1 MAENNKQLEEAK
13 KLLQEINTLRG
24 RLNQTPLKMTDSDAV
39 QNIQSLRNELKGV
52 QKSFEDVDTSAT
64 SLYDQVRAISSEF
77 KNQPGALQKI
87 RGSMKKITSIA
98 EDLKMQE
105 QGIKDLSTKQLDDL
119 TERLKYNKKILDDE
133 SARLL
138 NGEDLSDIAQKEVQ
152 ALQDLIKEQ
161 GGLNNMTREQVDAA
175 LELVNVMDN
184 LTAEQK
190 AALAN
195 YVDQGNAIGDIEA
208 KINAVKEQQKEV
220 NKLMGVGGAVIDGLD
235 GLMGKLGMNSSVFK
249 DAVTEAKD
257 KMKAAAEE
265 IQSGAKSGGKLSVLM
280 AGLGPLA
287 KGFGAALLDP
297 LSIILKIVDAFF
309 KVDKASTDVQR
320 LTGQNADAIAGANMR
335 YATSV
340 DYLETISELTRQT
353 GMNAQNIFSSDVI
366 AGAAE
371 LKNTMGLA
379 ADEAGG
385 LAMIAQTTSGD
396 IDATVDSIVD
406 QTSAFNK
413 ANRSAVNQK
422 QVLQDVAKASDGI
435 KASLGGNPAIIA
447 KAAASARRLGME
459 LGKVDQIASSLLD
472 FEDSISKEME
482 AELLIGKDL
491 NLNKA
496 RELALNNDLAGLGDE
511 LFKNAADI
519 SEFGNMN
526 RIQQESY
533 AAALGM
539 TRDELGK
546 IAYQKAIEAGMTE
559 EQAEAAAGVRA
570 EDMKRAEIQEQI
582 QKSLDKL
589 AQAFAP
595 LLSIIGDIVGIF
607 APIVQI
613 LGGAVGYVVKF
624 LDTLGIIK
632 PLIIGI
638 VAVMAAGKIA
648 SFFGSATSGAMK
660 FAESLKGMN
669 FSFSG
674 MMDSVKSWGSGIKD
688 AFKGGM
694 TGAGKLAD
702 KAKESVTDKAKDT
715 LADKA
720 ADQTGDLA
728 GKTKDAKGDG
738 PGGFLQSLG
747 DGLASIGK
755 QFQDVVKGA
764 LALGIAGLALGGS
777 FALALKMVEGVD
789 PVTMLAFAGSIG
801 IFGASLALVGKLGND
816 AIKGALAMGIA
827 GVALIP
833 AAYAFSLM
841 AGVDPMSVVALSGS
855 LIALGI
861 AAALMGNLGGQIIM
875 GALALGILAVALIP
889 AAYAFSLLG
898 SVDPMAVIAMT
909 GSLIALGAAAALMG
923 MTGPMVIA
931 GALALGIL
939 ALAMIPAAY
948 AFSLLGSV
956 DPMAITAMVASLV
969 VLGAAAA
976 LIGMTGPMVIAG
988 AAAIGILALAMIP
1001 AAYAFSLL
1009 QGVDTAS
1016 IMAFSV
1022 ALPLLAFATAGLG
1035 FVAPFIMAG
1044 AAALTVLG
1052 LALIPAATAFG
1063 IMAGADIQGV
1073 VDKLSMLAEMG
1084 PGLMMAG
1091 VGLIAAAGG
1100 LAVFA
1105 AALAGGSLVSG
1116 LTSLFT
1122 GGGIMEDLQ
1131 NLAAMAGPL
1140 QSVAGSLTAIAAAL
1154 GGIGAALATMD
1165 TEKLDEMQGLIMTTA
1180 FAAPAIA
1187 AAGAIGDMI
1196 SGIAGGGEESGKSE
1210 SNEKLIA
1217 KIDELIVAVK
1227 QGKNINMD
1235 GRKVGGTLAVAA
1247 TNT

>member
-13 KLLQEINTLRG
+13 KLLQEINILRG

-77 KNQPGALQKI
+77 KNQPGALQRI

-98 EDLKMQE
+98 EDLKLNE
-105 QGIKDLSTKQLDDL
+105 QGIKDLNLQQLDNLSQRLNENRKLLDDETERLLRGEDL
-119 TERLKYNKKILDDE
+119 TE
-133 SARLL
+133 A
-138 NGEDLSDIAQKEVQ
+138 AQKDLKD
-152 ALQDLIKEQ
+152 LQEYLKTQ
-161 GGLNNMTREQVDAA
+161 GDVVNMTQQQRDEA
-175 LELVNVMDN
+175 LEMVNIMGN

-190 AALAN
+190 AALSN
-195 YVDQGNAIGDIEA
+195 YIDQGNAISLINEKIEEE
-208 KINAVKEQQKEV
+208 KERQKEI
-220 NKLMGVGGAVIDGLD
+220 NKLMGVGGAIIG
-235 GLMGKLGMNSSVFK
+235 GASELMSKLGMNSGMFK
-249 DAVTEAKD
+249 QSIEDANKAMKD
-257 KMKAAAEE
+257 QAEK
-265 IQSGAKSGGKLSVLM
+265 IQAGVASGGKLSVLM

-297 LSIILKIVDAFF
+297 LSLILKIVDAFF

-353 GMNAQNIFSSDVI
+353 GMNAQNIFSPQVL

-385 LAMIAQTTSGD
+385 LAMIAQTTNGD

-406 QTSAFNK
+406 TTSAFNK
-413 ANRSAVNQK
+413 ANKSAVNQK

-435 KASLGGNPAIIA
+435 KASLAGNPASIA
-447 KAAASARRLGME
+447 KAASAARRLGME
-459 LGKVDQIASSLLD
+459 LGQLDKIASSLLD

-491 NLNKA
+491 NLEKA
-496 RELALNNDLAGLGDE
+496 RELALNNDLAGLGNE

-519 SEFGNMN
+519 NEFGNMN

-570 EDMKRAEIQEQI
+570 EDMKRAEVQEQI
-582 QKSLDKL
+582 QKSVDKL

-595 LLSIIGDIVGIF
+595 LLSIIGDVVGIL
-607 APIVQI
+607 APAVQI
-613 LGGAVGYVVKF
+613 LGGIVGYVVKF

-648 SFFGSATSGAMK
+648 SFFGSATSGALK
-660 FAESLKGMN
+660 FAESMKGMK

-674 MMDSVKSWGSGIKD
+674 MMDSVKSWGAGIKD

-694 TGAGKLAD
+694 SGAGKLAD
-702 KAKESVTDKAKDT
+702 TAKSKVTDKAKDA

-728 GKTKDAKGDG
+728 NKTKDAKGDG
-738 PGGFLQSLG
+738 PGGFLKGLG

-755 QFQDVVKGA
+755 QFGDVVKGA

-777 FALALKMVEGVD
+777 FALALKMVQDVD

-816 AIKGALAMGIA
+816 AIKGAIAMGIA

-875 GALALGILAVALIP
+875 GALALGILALALIP

-956 DPMAITAMVASLV
+956 DPMAITAMVGSLV

-1016 IMAFSV
+1016 ILAFSV

-1052 LALIPAATAFG
+1052 LALIPAASAFG

-1073 VDKLSMLAEMG
+1073 VDKLSMLASMG
-1084 PGLMMAG
+1084 PGLIQAG
-1091 VGLIAAAGG
+1091 IGLIATAGG

-1105 AALAGGSLVSG
+1105 AALAGGSLMSG

-1122 GGGIMEDLQ
+1122 GGGIIEDLQ
-1131 NLAAMAGPL
+1131 NLTAMAGPL

-1154 GGIGAALATMD
+1154 GGIGAALATLE
-1165 TEKLDEMQGLIMTTA
+1165 TEKLEKMQGLIMTAA
-1180 FAAPAIA
+1180 FAAPAVA
-1187 AAGAIGDMI
+1187 AVGAIGDFV
-1196 SGIAGGGEESGKSE
+1196 SGITGGGEEKGKSE

-1235 GRKVGGTLAVAA
+1235 GRKVGGTLQQVA

>member
-1 MAENNKQLEEAK
+1 MAANDNSQLEEARR
-13 KLLQEINTLRG
+13 LLQEINTLRA
-24 RLNQTPLKMTDSDAV
+24 RLNQNPLTLTPENAV
-39 QNIQSLRNELKGV
+39 QDMESLRQQLRGIQAQFGEVEG
-52 QKSFEDVDTSAT
+52 TAT
-64 SLYDQVRAISSEF
+64 SLYDRVRAISLEF
-77 KNQPGALQKI
+77 KNQPAVMQKI
-87 RGSMKKITSIA
+87 RGSMRKITSIA
-98 EDLKMQE
+98 EDLKMNE

-119 TERLKYNKKILDDE
+119 SERLKLNKKILNDE
-133 SARLL
+133 AENLL
-138 NGEDLSDIAQKEVQ
+138 NATGFEGAQAQ
-152 ALQDLIKEQ
+152 ALLGLKSQIAAY
-161 GGLNNMTREQVDAA
+161 GGIN
-175 LELVNVMDN
+175 N
-184 LTAEQK
+184 LTAAQRNLVLDSIASTQDLTDEQRS
-190 AALAN
+190 ALSL
-195 YVDQGNAIGDIEA
+195 YIDQDSILQE
-208 KINAVKEQQKEV
+208 INQQIQDQQERQKKV
-220 NKLMGVGGAVIDGLD
+220 NSLMGVGGAVIGGME
-235 GLMGKLGMNSSVFK
+235 GLMNKLGISGGKFG
-249 DAVTEAKD
+249 DAVTDAKKKMQETAEA
-257 KMKAAAEE
+257 
-265 IQSGAKSGGKLSVLM
+265 IQAGAKSGGKLTVLM
-280 AGLGPLA
+280 SGLGPLA
-287 KGFGAALLDP
+287 SGFGAALLDP

-353 GMNAQNIFSSDVI
+353 GMNAQNIFSPDVI

-396 IDATVDSIVD
+396 IDATVNSIVAE
-406 QTSAFNK
+406 TSAFNK

-435 KASLGGNPAIIA
+435 KASLAGNPKALA
-447 KAAASARRLGME
+447 NAAASARRLGME
-459 LGKVDQIASSLLD
+459 MGKLDQIASSLLD

-491 NLNKA
+491 NLEKA
-496 RELALNNDLAGLGDE
+496 RELALNNDLAGLGNE

-519 SEFGNMN
+519 NEFGNMN

-582 QKSLDKL
+582 QKSVDKL

-607 APIVQI
+607 APAVQI
-613 LGGAVGYVVKF
+613 LGGIVGHVVKF

-648 SFFGSATSGAMK
+648 SFFGSAYAGAMK
-660 FAESLKGMN
+660 FAESMKGMK

-674 MMDSVKSWGSGIKD
+674 MMDSVKSWGAGIKD

-694 TGAGKLAD
+694 SGAGQLTEKLKKDGTPDMRFKANKDAAGGLAD
-702 KAKESVTDKAKDT
+702 KAKGKAKDGIT
-715 LADKA
+715 DKA

-728 GKTKDAKGDG
+728 GKTKDAKGEG
-738 PGGFLQSLG
+738 PGGFLKSLG
-747 DGLASIGK
+747 DGLASIGR
-755 QFQDVVKGA
+755 QFGDVVKGA
-764 LALGIAGLALGGS
+764 LAIGIAGLALGGS
-777 FALALKMVEGVD
+777 FALALKMVDGVD
-789 PVTMLAFAGSIG
+789 PVSMLAFATSIG

-816 AIKGALAMGIA
+816 AIKGAIAMGIA

-841 AGVDPMSVVALSGS
+841 AGVDPNSVLALSGS

-875 GALALGILAVALIP
+875 GALALGILALALIP

-898 SVDPMAVIAMT
+898 SVDPMSIMAMT

-931 GALALGIL
+931 GALA
-939 ALAMIPAAY
+939 
-948 AFSLLGSV
+948 
-956 DPMAITAMVASLV
+956 
-969 VLGAAAA
+969 
-976 LIGMTGPMVIAG
+976 
-988 AAAIGILALAMIP
+988 IGILALAMIP

-1009 QGVDTAS
+1009 KGVDVGS
-1016 IMAFSV
+1016 IIAFSV
-1022 ALPLLAFATAGLG
+1022 ALPLLALATAGLG
-1035 FVAPFIMAG
+1035 FVAPLIMAG
-1044 AAALTVLG
+1044 AAALAVLG
-1052 LALIPAATAFG
+1052 LALIPATAAFG
-1063 IMAGADIQGV
+1063 MMAGVDVQGI
-1073 VDKLSMLAEMG
+1073 VDKLSMLAVLG
-1084 PGLMMAG
+1084 PGLIQAG
-1091 VGLIAAAGG
+1091 LGLVAAAGG
-1100 LAVFA
+1100 LAFFA
-1105 AALAGGSLVSG
+1105 AALAGGSLMSG

-1122 GGGIMEDLQ
+1122 GGGIIEDLQ
-1131 NLAAMAGPL
+1131 NLTAMAGPL

-1154 GGIGAALATMD
+1154 GGIGAALATLE
-1165 TEKLDEMQGLIMTTA
+1165 TEKLKEMQGLIMTAA
-1180 FAAPAIA
+1180 FAAPAVA
-1187 AAGAIGDMI
+1187 AVGAIGDFV
-1196 SGIAGGGEESGKSE
+1196 SGITGGGEETGKAE
-1210 SNEKLIA
+1210 SNDKLIA

-1235 GRKVGGTLAVAA
+1235 GRRVGGTLQQAA